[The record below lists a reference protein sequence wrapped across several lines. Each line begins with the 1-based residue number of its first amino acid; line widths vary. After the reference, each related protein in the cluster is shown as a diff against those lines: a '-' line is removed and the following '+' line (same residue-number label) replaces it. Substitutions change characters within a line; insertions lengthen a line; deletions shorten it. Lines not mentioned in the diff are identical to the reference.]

1 MKTLD
6 VIEVKKR
13 ILNEKIVL
21 LDVREKYELEIAKVK
36 NCIHIPMM
44 EIPKRFN
51 ELNISDDIAVICHSG
66 VRSAQVCSFLESKGF
81 SVFNVAGGIDMWSV
95 KIDSNIQRY

>member
-1 MKTLD
+1 MKSLD
-6 VIEVKKR
+6 VIEVEKR

-44 EIPKRFN
+44 EVPKRFN
-51 ELNISDDIAVICHSG
+51 ELNISNDIAVICHSG
-66 VRSAQVCSFLESKGF
+66 IRSAQVCSFLESKGF

-95 KIDSNIQRY
+95 KIDNNIQRY

>member
-66 VRSAQVCSFLESKGF
+66 VRSAKVCGFLESKGF
-81 SVFNVAGGIDMWSV
+81 SVFNVAGGIDMWSAE
-95 KIDSNIQRY
+95 IDRNIQRY